1 MISVIVT
8 ITSIVAT
15 SPERIKTA
23 KMHYSRPETNTAQCT
38 LNEPVHCTGIGLHDG
53 QEVSLTLLPAP
64 ANSGTHFLRRDVD
77 ITRALIPASWRSIV
91 ETHPDTLLGNE
102 YGIGV
107 HGVETLL
114 AALRGCG
121 VDNVLIEINGYEVPN
136 LDGSSASLLQMINRA
151 GVIAQ
156 GAARQIIWVEKI
168 IAVRIGEHY
177 ACIMPGLLP
186 SITVDDVIPGDSNT
200 PQNLSINLLDHV
212 FEREIAPARHPQHET
227 TGDDQDKDSPSLID
241 ANMVDTKTP
250 RFADEFMRYQMLE
263 SIGLLALAEM
273 PIYGQMYFHKPNAFL
288 IDALLQKLFADRDSW
303 VQLNYAEIEQM
314 TGKLS
319 VNSYQQTPDRRMLP
333 ADAPKAQFPP
343 DPVLH

>member
-1 MISVIVT
+1 
-8 ITSIVAT
+8 
-15 SPERIKTA
+15 
-23 KMHYSRPETNTAQCT
+23 MHYSRPETNTAQCT

-53 QEVSLTLLPAP
+53 QEASLTLLPAP
-64 ANSGTHFLRRDVD
+64 PNSGTHFLRRDVD

-114 AALRGCG
+114 AALRGSG

-136 LDGSSASLLQMINRA
+136 LDGSSAPLLQMINQA

-186 SITVDDVIPGDSNT
+186 SITIDDVIPGDSNA

-227 TGDDQDKDSPSLID
+227 TGDDRHKDSPPLVD
-241 ANMVDTKTP
+241 ANLKPGDAWGLTFWDRNHCRDQIAALNNQGLFTP
-250 RFADEFMRYQMLE
+250 ISE
-263 SIGLLALAEM
+263 
-273 PIYGQMYFHKPNAFL
+273 
-288 IDALLQKLFADRDSW
+288 
-303 VQLNYAEIEQM
+303 QLTLMFPGSLGGANWGGGAW
-314 TGKLS
+314 LPSCSRS
-319 VNSYQQTPDRRMLP
+319 VCISS
-333 ADAPKAQFPP
+333 
-343 DPVLH
+343 

>member
-15 SPERIKTA
+15 SLERLKIT

-53 QEVSLTLLPAP
+53 QEASLTLLPAP
-64 ANSGTHFLRRDVD
+64 PNSGTHFLRRDVD

-136 LDGSSASLLQMINRA
+136 SDGSSTPLLQMINQA

-156 GAARQIIWVEKI
+156 GAARQVIWVEKI

-186 SITVDDVIPGDSNT
+186 SITVDDAIPGGSNT

-212 FEREIAPARHPQHET
+212 FEREIAPARHPQHEI
-227 TGDDQDKDSPSLID
+227 TGDDRHKDSPPLID
-241 ANMVDTKTP
+241 AKTP

-273 PIYGQMYFHKPNAFL
+273 PIYGQIYFYKPNAFL
-288 IDALLQKLFADRDSW
+288 IDVLLQKLFADRNSW
-303 VQLNYAEIEQM
+303 RQLNYAEIEQM

-333 ADAPKAQFPP
+333 ADDPKSPFPP